1 MLATLQESLVM
12 SMFANGTARTMK
24 ANYTINKE
32 DIRVIRP
39 LAYVR
44 ESATKEF
51 AMKAKLPVI
60 SENCPACFE
69 VPKERKRVKK
79 LLAEEEIH
87 NPKLFGNLKRAL
99 LPFMGESMYTFMKDV
114 HAEIRTRNADRRR
127 GGAKRKASV

>member
-1 MLATLQESLVM
+1 MTQHNKTQLNSKQINSIRHDTKRQESLVM

-24 ANYTINKE
+24 ANYTIDKE
-32 DIRVIRP
+32 DIKVIRP

-51 AMKAKLPVI
+51 AMRAKLPVI

-87 NPKLFGNLKRAL
+87 NPKL
-99 LPFMGESMYTFMKDV
+99 
-114 HAEIRTRNADRRR
+114 
-127 GGAKRKASV
+127 